1 MNGEIDMTLQVLGAG
16 LPRTATSSLGV
27 ALDQLLG
34 GHRHHMSAI
43 AGHPFD
49 LGDVWRMALTRDTP
63 NWQHVFDGY
72 IAAVDWPAS
81 AFWQE
86 LSEVYPDALLI
97 LSVRDSAQVWYES
110 LAATILPVTRLAL
123 DPDWTAG
130 RDLVD
135 LFVRFT
141 GTTQWDD
148 PATLMA
154 AYERHNAA
162 VRESIPQ
169 RRLLEWNAKEGWEP
183 LCRAL
188 EKAVPDQP
196 FPWRNKKE
204 DWG

>member
-1 MNGEIDMTLQVLGAG
+1 MILTLQLLGAG

-43 AGHPFD
+43 PGHPFD
-49 LGDVWRMALTRDTP
+49 LGEGWRIALAGGTP
-63 NWQHVFDGY
+63 NWQQIFEGY

-86 LSEVYPDALLI
+86 LSQIYPDALVI
-97 LSVRDSAQVWYES
+97 LSVRDSAQVWYDS

-123 DPDWTAG
+123 DPDWKSG
-130 RDLVD
+130 RDLLD
-135 LFVRFT
+135 LFIRFT

-148 PATLMA
+148 PQTLMA
-154 AYERHNAA
+154 AYERHNAE
-162 VRESIPQ
+162 VRKSIPSHH
-169 RRLLEWNAKEGWEP
+169 LLEWNAKEGWAP

-188 EKAVPDQP
+188 NKPIPNQP
-196 FPWRNKKE
+196 FPWMNKKE